1 MSAGPP
7 VASGLR
13 PGTTTTAPII
23 ASGSAWADPRR
34 PRHAASS
41 PGTDRENPPSFLPP
55 ESSIIIKTHF
65 LTHHYEAMAKKSKAE
80 VKAAATQPS
89 LITTRKTSDK
99 ALRQA
104 VRAIPGFPDLKVH
117 QWMPTLMSQCRLHD
131 KPKKN
136 ERVYRVAYD
145 CCKNARVRR

>member
-1 MSAGPP
+1 
-7 VASGLR
+7 
-13 PGTTTTAPII
+13 
-23 ASGSAWADPRR
+23 
-34 PRHAASS
+34 
-41 PGTDRENPPSFLPP
+41 
-55 ESSIIIKTHF
+55 
-65 LTHHYEAMAKKSKAE
+65 MAKKSKAE

-89 LITTRKTSDK
+89 PITIRKTSDK

-145 CCKNARVRR
+145 CCKNARVRREKKKALAEAQLMAMDFAEPMQ